1 MVNWHVAV
9 LAIMGVVIYHVV
21 ILLHDTLV
29 ATQEEV
35 VMYYCGI
42 VGIVRQAVL

>member
-1 MVNWHVAV
+1 MVNGHVAILV
-9 LAIMGVVIYHVV
+9 NMGVVIYHVV

-29 ATQEEV
+29 ATQEVV

-42 VGIVRQAVL
+42 VRRAVL